1 LLFPCCLDWYRIT
14 VMDFYIFII
23 LIYIICIKFLAC
35 IIKTSLAVKL
45 PTYYHR
51 NVHRLEMTN
60 KFETKEI

>member
-1 LLFPCCLDWYRIT
+1 
-14 VMDFYIFII
+14 MDFYIFII